1 MLLAAAERSSPGGQR
16 IIASLTIKTISRG
29 TKEMTRLTLTVQ
41 GCYWLSKIRMTVV
54 ELWWKSA
61 GAGKHF
67 GKKSGKKIGPP
78 GENTELLILKEEN
91 EKAGGTQHKRIRIK
105 ML

>member
-1 MLLAAAERSSPGGQR
+1 MLLAAAARSSPGGQR
-16 IIASLTIKTISRG
+16 IIASLTIETISRG

-41 GCYWLSKIRMTVV
+41 GCYWLFKIRMTVV

-67 GKKSGKKIGPP
+67 GKKS
-78 GENTELLILKEEN
+78 LLLRSDQINLCRLR
-91 EKAGGTQHKRIRIK
+91 AKRRG
-105 ML
+105 

>member
-41 GCYWLSKIRMTVV
+41 GCYWLSKSRMTVV
-54 ELWWKSA
+54 ELRWKSDE
-61 GAGKHF
+61 
-67 GKKSGKKIGPP
+67 GKKIGPP
-78 GENTELLILKEEN
+78 GENTELLIVKEEN
-91 EKAGGTQHKRIRIK
+91 
-105 ML
+105 

>member
-1 MLLAAAERSSPGGQR
+1 MLLASVERSSTGGQR

-67 GKKSGKKIGPP
+67 GQAKRRRKKIGPP

-91 EKAGGTQHKRIRIK
+91 
-105 ML
+105 

>member
-1 MLLAAAERSSPGGQR
+1 MLLAAVERSSPGGQR

-29 TKEMTRLTLTVQ
+29 TKEMTRPTLTVQ

-54 ELWWKSA
+54 ELQWKSA

-67 GKKSGKKIGPP
+67 GKKSAKHRRKKIGPP

-91 EKAGGTQHKRIRIK
+91 
-105 ML
+105 

>member
-1 MLLAAAERSSPGGQR
+1 MLLAAVERSSPGGQR

-54 ELWWKSA
+54 ELQWKSA

-67 GKKSGKKIGPP
+67 GQAKEGKKLAHPAKTR
-78 GENTELLILKEEN
+78 NC
-91 EKAGGTQHKRIRIK
+91 
-105 ML
+105 

>member
-1 MLLAAAERSSPGGQR
+1 MLLAAAARSSPGGQR
-16 IIASLTIKTISRG
+16 IIASLTIETISRG

-67 GKKSGKKIGPP
+67 GKKSGNNKAKHRRKKIGPP

-91 EKAGGTQHKRIRIK
+91 
-105 ML
+105 